1 MNDRSIHPKSP
12 YNGGLTREQ
21 FCFHEMRCTAALLCE
36 GLPDGEVIDRITR
49 ENLFQYPTERML
61 KNLASVCVRR
71 LRAMKNEPLI
81 EAAAHQPADT
91 AKQVCLYAMMKDNRL
106 VWDFM
111 LTVVAEKFRQR
122 QFSLSRADMNLFFLR
137 LQEQDDTVAGW
148 SAATI
153 TKIGQVL
160 RRALIENSYLDG
172 PRSERLNP
180 VLISRVLEEAIRAAQ
195 DERAL
200 PAFNCFD

>member
-1 MNDRSIHPKSP
+1 MQNDTVHQKSP
-12 YNGGLTREQ
+12 YNGSLTREQ

-36 GLPDGEVIDRITR
+36 GLSDDEAIARITS

-71 LRAMKNEPLI
+71 LHAMQSSQLI
-81 EAAAHQPADT
+81 EAVARQPADV

-111 LTVVAEKFRQR
+111 LTVVAEKYRQ
-122 QFSLSRADMNLFFLR
+122 QSFTLTKADMNVFFLR

-160 RRALIENSYLDG
+160 RRVLIENGYLDG
-172 PRSERLNP
+172 PKSEQLNL
-180 VLISRVLEEAIRAAQ
+180 VLISRPLENAIRAAG
-195 DERAL
+195 DEIAL
-200 PAFNCFD
+200 PAFNCFG